1 MPPRRG
7 FPTEANWI
15 ASDVRAELGLEP
27 EDRLDPLTLADAL
40 DIPVTR
46 MSELRRE
53 APRVVAYFGGPQ
65 QGAFSAMTLFCG
77 RRRTIIHNDAHSPA
91 RQVSNITHELS
102 HGLLLHP
109 RTPPL
114 DAVGLRASDRA
125 PGGGGWLARRRL
137 AHLGIQRAAHR
148 RAWLERGDR
157 GDALW
162 RQPADGPVPA
172 ERDRR
177 AAARHSTR
185 PPPQSASVLAANL
198 PPVYR
203 AVPFELCFRLGV
215 TTPAATSASLS
226 WRDLSA
232 AATSGAARNFSASA
246 STTGPIS
253 SCAERSR
260 RT

>member
-1 MPPRRG
+1 MAPRRG

-53 APRVVAYFGGPQ
+53 APRVVAYFSGPQ

-125 PGGGGWLARRRL
+125 LEEEAGWLTGALLISEASALLIAERGWSVETAATHYGVSQRMVQFRLNVTGAPRRVGARVRRRK
-137 AHLGIQRAAHR
+137 AQ
-148 RAWLERGDR
+148 
-157 GDALW
+157 
-162 RQPADGPVPA
+162 
-172 ERDRR
+172 
-177 AAARHSTR
+177 
-185 PPPQSASVLAANL
+185 AS
-198 PPVYR
+198 
-203 AVPFELCFRLGV
+203 
-215 TTPAATSASLS
+215 
-226 WRDLSA
+226 
-232 AATSGAARNFSASA
+232 
-246 STTGPIS
+246 
-253 SCAERSR
+253 
-260 RT
+260 